1 MAYRARKTAKEVV
14 QGDQRAQYTRI
25 RDYLQAVLD
34 TNPGSRCIVTTKHL
48 KTHPSI
54 NPRFHGLFMCLNAC
68 KEGFLNGCRP
78 FTGTCIIIFPTYFPT
93 SSKFGKGMMRAQVDE
108 VSWRRPCLFFAT
120 KSFLVEMAN
129 KGEVR
134 LDGLGL
140 NDVPLPF
147 L

>member
-1 MAYRARKTAKEVV
+1 MSIHMAYRARKAAKEVV

-34 TNPGSRCIVTTKHL
+34 TNPESRCIVTTKHL

-78 FTGTCIIIFPTYFPT
+78 FIGTCIIIFPTYLPLFLFM
-93 SSKFGKGMMRAQVDE
+93 FGANVLCLVVGVDGALL
-108 VSWRRPCLFFAT
+108 S
-120 KSFLVEMAN
+120 
-129 KGEVR
+129 
-134 LDGLGL
+134 
-140 NDVPLPF
+140 
-147 L
+147 